1 VDELALSNQQQLSL
15 YFSGFHYYLQVH
27 VINDVYDAASAVARP
42 DQEPAG
48 KHLAPD
54 KRLDERHAWAALVG
68 AE

>member
-1 VDELALSNQQQLSL
+1 MDELALSNQQQLSL

-42 DQEPAG
+42 DQEPTG